1 MEGYL
6 NTQRFYIPVEPDSFE
21 IAMGTYDRLRKEK
34 KVSGIGQINTC
45 RLNQYETVHIW
56 ISGYGGIIRES
67 ICEKIYKHDPMQGSY
82 VRPLQQD
89 EII

>member
-34 KVSGIGQINTC
+34 KVSGVGPINTC
-45 RLNQYETVHIW
+45 RLDQYETVLRGIC
-56 ISGYGGIIRES
+56 GYDGIISES

-82 VRPLQQD
+82 VRPLQPD